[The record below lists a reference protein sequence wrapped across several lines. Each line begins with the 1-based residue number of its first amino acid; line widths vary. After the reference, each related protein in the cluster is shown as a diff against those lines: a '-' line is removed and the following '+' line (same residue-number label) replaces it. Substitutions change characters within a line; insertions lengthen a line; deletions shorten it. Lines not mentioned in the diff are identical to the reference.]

1 MKNVLLLFVVAIMFM
16 AKTGYCQDY
25 KSLSDEDFANTPY
38 WVEMMN
44 DESVNFFD
52 VQRAFELY
60 WKDREVTRSSGWK
73 PFKRWEYLM
82 MSRVNA
88 DGTRLPEDHNLKAF
102 EAYKA
107 ANPPHRF
114 YSGNWS
120 NLGPFLIPGSKG
132 YNGLGRINAIEFHPT
147 DPNTIYIGAPSG
159 GLWVSHDSGE
169 TWYTETD
176 VLPTLGVSAI
186 LVDHQEPS
194 VMYIGTGDRDAGDA
208 PGVGVMK
215 SFDEGHTWQIYNNGM
230 GNVKVGRMIMHP
242 QNNQIILAAANSG
255 IYKSINGGNN
265 WQLKKNGDFREI
277 VYKTDD
283 PNIVYASASGRFYRS
298 IDGGESFDMISSG
311 LPGGARA
318 VIGVTPSNPQLVYF
332 VLTNSDTFKGLYV
345 SVDAGANFTVRATS
359 PNLMGYDCNGGSG
372 GQAWYNLDVAVDPFD
387 DKVIFVGGVN
397 SYKSSDGGYT
407 WQISSHWWGDCNVP
421 AVHADLHVF
430 EYSPHDGKLYAG
442 NDGGLYWTADGGT
455 NWTEISDGLAISQAY
470 KIGQSPTVKDK
481 VINGYQDNGTATYL
495 GTSNWIP
502 IIGGDGMECEVDHE
516 NHIYSYGT
524 LYYGSIYRI
533 LNNTNAYKI
542 AGNGSYGINESGG
555 WVTPFLLHKGD
566 AKKMFVGY
574 KNIWR
579 GSNIR
584 TNNPTWEKIS
594 NSLAGSNSSN
604 MRELEQSPANYDI
617 LYAARADRKLF
628 RCDNVNGSNPVWT
641 DLTQFLPDNI
651 LINDLE
657 AHPTDENIV
666 YMAMGS
672 RAYKSSDKGK
682 SWTDITGSLPTVSLN
697 SLAYYKISHEGLY
710 AGTDLGIFYRDNF
723 LDDWILYSDG
733 FPFSG
738 RVTEVEIFH
747 DPANPENDVI
757 RAGTYGR
764 GLWESDMFYDT
775 PVADF
780 TADQTLIPPFC
791 ELNFTDLS
799 AGVPT
804 GWNWTFEGANPS
816 NSNQKNPTGITYA
829 EPGTFKVTLVVTNK
843 AGTSEMVKEDYI
855 TVSDQLMPVPD
866 FSVDNT
872 TACSN
877 SVIHFNNLS
886 QYCPTSFVWSFSPDN
901 VIYLNGTNWNS
912 PEPVVRFTE
921 SGQYSVSLTVQNSNG
936 TATVNRENYILVG
949 GYTMPFYESF
959 EEGFTRGWTL
969 ENPDLRKTWQIIEP
983 DYTPSGLNA
992 AFMNHFDYYFMFE
1005 RDRLISPPLNL
1016 SGVTEAL
1023 LNFKHAYAQR
1033 FSQVDSLLVKISTDC
1048 GNTWQT
1054 IYANGPD
1061 GNGGFETSL
1070 PTSLYFNPATEDDW
1084 CGGGYGA
1091 DCISLNISQ
1100 YCNMPDVKIMF
1111 EAFNRIGNNLYIDDV
1126 SVEVLT
1132 SINEKSSRPESFNI
1146 YPNPAKDEINV
1157 RFFTAES
1164 ELDISIYSISGTE
1177 MIAEKVKNIKSGE
1190 SVILKTD
1197 KLAPGAYFV
1206 KVKGITISDSK
1217 LLIIK

>member
-1 MKNVLLLFVVAIMFM
+1 
-16 AKTGYCQDY
+16 
-25 KSLSDEDFANTPY
+25 
-38 WVEMMN
+38 
-44 DESVNFFD
+44 
-52 VQRAFELY
+52 
-60 WKDREVTRSSGWK
+60 
-73 PFKRWEYLM
+73 
-82 MSRVNA
+82 
-88 DGTRLPEDHNLKAF
+88 
-102 EAYKA
+102 
-107 ANPPHRF
+107 
-114 YSGNWS
+114 
-120 NLGPFLIPGSKG
+120 
-132 YNGLGRINAIEFHPT
+132 
-147 DPNTIYIGAPSG
+147 
-159 GLWVSHDSGE
+159 
-169 TWYTETD
+169 
-176 VLPTLGVSAI
+176 
-186 LVDHQEPS
+186 
-194 VMYIGTGDRDAGDA
+194 
-208 PGVGVMK
+208 
-215 SFDEGHTWQIYNNGM
+215 
-230 GNVKVGRMIMHP
+230 
-242 QNNQIILAAANSG
+242 
-255 IYKSINGGNN
+255 
-265 WQLKKNGDFREI
+265 
-277 VYKTDD
+277 
-283 PNIVYASASGRFYRS
+283 
-298 IDGGESFDMISSG
+298 
-311 LPGGARA
+311 
-318 VIGVTPSNPQLVYF
+318 
-332 VLTNSDTFKGLYV
+332 
-345 SVDAGANFTVRATS
+345 
-359 PNLMGYDCNGGSG
+359 
-372 GQAWYNLDVAVDPFD
+372 
-387 DKVIFVGGVN
+387 
-397 SYKSSDGGYT
+397 
-407 WQISSHWWGDCNVP
+407 
-421 AVHADLHVF
+421 
-430 EYSPHDGKLYAG
+430 
-442 NDGGLYWTADGGT
+442 
-455 NWTEISDGLAISQAY
+455 
-470 KIGQSPTVKDK
+470 
-481 VINGYQDNGTATYL
+481 
-495 GTSNWIP
+495 
-502 IIGGDGMECEVDHE
+502 
-516 NHIYSYGT
+516 
-524 LYYGSIYRI
+524 
-533 LNNTNAYKI
+533 
-542 AGNGSYGINESGG
+542 
-555 WVTPFLLHKGD
+555 
-566 AKKMFVGY
+566 
-574 KNIWR
+574 
-579 GSNIR
+579 
-584 TNNPTWEKIS
+584 
-594 NSLAGSNSSN
+594 